1 MDKAQ
6 KKEAVSDYNQVFA
19 NSQSV
24 IVTHYS
30 GLTVSQLTDLR
41 SRLIKA
47 GADFQVTK
55 NKLAKIAVKGTP
67 CESIESLF
75 TGPTGVAYSSDA
87 VAAAKAA
94 FEFSK
99 TNDKFVIVGGSLN
112 GKTLDK
118 SSVEALA
125 KLPSLD
131 ELRARLVGM
140 IQTPAT
146 RLVTISQAPAAQLA
160 RVLGAYSR
168 KG

>member
-24 IVTHYS
+24 IATHYA
-30 GLTVSQLTDLR
+30 GLTVSELTELR

-47 GADFQVTK
+47 GANFQVTK

-67 CESIESLF
+67 CEVIGDLF

-87 VAAAKAA
+87 VAAAKTVY
-94 FEFSK
+94 EFAK
-99 TNDKFVIVGGSLN
+99 TNDKLVIVGGALN
-112 GKTLDK
+112 GEALDK

-131 ELRARLVGM
+131 ELRAKLVGM

-160 RVLGAYSR
+160 RVFGAYGR

>member
-6 KKEAVSDYNQVFA
+6 KKEAVSEYNQVFA

-24 IVTHYS
+24 IATHYS
-30 GLTVSQLTDLR
+30 GLTVAQLTDLR

-67 CESIESLF
+67 CESIGDLF
-75 TGPTGVAYSSDA
+75 KGPTGIAYSSDA
-87 VAAAKAA
+87 VAAAKTVY
-94 FEFSK
+94 EFAK
-99 TNDKFVIVGGSLN
+99 TNDKLVIVGGSLN
-112 GKTLDK
+112 GQALDK

-131 ELRARLVGM
+131 ELRAKLVGM
-140 IQTPAT
+140 IQTPAI
-146 RLVTISQAPAAQLA
+146 RLVTLSQAPAGQVA
-160 RVLGAYSR
+160 RVIGAYSR